1 MMKEQMSFVDMMVE
15 IETFWG
21 IEDYFICV
29 EESEGMSSNKGDVGQ
44 DQDDK
49 RSKLERLYRE
59 AVACRAC
66 SLWQTRTHL
75 VFGEGDPDA
84 ELMFIGEA
92 PGRDE
97 DLQGRPFVG
106 RAGELLTRLI
116 RKMGFSRKEIYIGN
130 VLKCRPPNNRNPLPS
145 EIFAC
150 KRFIY
155 AQIEIIQPKV
165 ICTLG
170 KFSTSLLLGR
180 KGGIS
185 SLRGKVYDYNGIKV
199 VPTFHPA
206 YLLRNPKDKVLVW
219 QDAQLILKLLGKRQP
234 H

>member
-1 MMKEQMSFVDMMVE
+1 MKERMSFVDMIVE
-15 IETFWG
+15 MEGFWG
-21 IEDYFICV
+21 IDDYFVGNARVSDKRDFDTEKPISSGG
-29 EESEGMSSNKGDVGQ
+29 ESEKERRLNELYQEALSC
-44 DQDDK
+44 
-49 RSKLERLYRE
+49 RSCNLYR
-59 AVACRAC
+59 
-66 SLWQTRTHL
+66 TRTNL
-75 VFGEGDPDA
+75 VFGEGNPDA
-84 ELMFIGEA
+84 DLMFVGEA

-116 RKMGFSRKEIYIGN
+116 EKMGLSRSEVYIGN

-150 KRFIY
+150 KRFIL
-155 AQIEIIQPKV
+155 AQIDIIQPKV

-180 KGGIS
+180 KEGIS
-185 SLRGKVYDYNGIKV
+185 SLRGKVYDYKGIKV

-219 QDAQLILKLLGKRQP
+219 QDAQTILKLLGRR
-234 H
+234 

>member
-1 MMKEQMSFVDMMVE
+1 MKEQMNFVDMMIE

-21 IEDYFICV
+21 IEDYFVCEKDSGKLFSNEKEIHKGQ
-29 EESEGMSSNKGDVGQ
+29 ES
-44 DQDDK
+44 K
-49 RSKLERLYRE
+49 RTKLERLYKE
-59 AVACRAC
+59 AIACRAC

-75 VFGEGDPDA
+75 VFGEGNPDA

-116 RKMGFSRKEIYIGN
+116 RKMGFSREEIYIGN

-150 KRFIY
+150 RRFIY
-155 AQIEIIQPKV
+155 AQIDIIQPKV

-180 KGGIS
+180 KEGIT
-185 SLRGKVYDYNGIKV
+185 SLRGKVYEYNGIKV

-219 QDAQLILKLLGKRQP
+219 QDAQLILKLLGRKQP
-234 H
+234 R

>member
-1 MMKEQMSFVDMMVE
+1 MKEQMNFVDMMIE

-21 IEDYFICV
+21 IEDYFVCEKDSGKLFSNEKEIHKGQ
-29 EESEGMSSNKGDVGQ
+29 ES
-44 DQDDK
+44 K
-49 RSKLERLYRE
+49 RTKLERLYKE
-59 AVACRAC
+59 AIACRAC

-75 VFGEGDPDA
+75 VFGEGNPDA

-116 RKMGFSRKEIYIGN
+116 KKMGFSREEIYIGN

-150 KRFIY
+150 RRFIY
-155 AQIEIIQPKV
+155 AQIDIIQPKV

-180 KGGIS
+180 KEGIT
-185 SLRGKVYDYNGIKV
+185 SLRGKVYEYNGIKV

-219 QDAQLILKLLGKRQP
+219 QDAQLILKLLGRKQP
-234 H
+234 R